1 MLNFFFKSILNFVI
15 KREILYIDSQENWNL
30 FIDNKKKT
38 NVLGI
43 DTEFDWR
50 TTYFPILS
58 LIQVSTKRTV
68 FIIDCKEI
76 ENFKEFKSIL
86 ENKSVLK
93 IFHSVRSDSTV
104 LTNCLDIKLENV
116 YDIQQAERILSN
128 GEILNYASIVKK
140 YFNVYLDKSETN
152 SNWLRRPLT
161 SNQISYAAKD
171 VSYLIKI
178 FQFQNKILSTKT
190 LKKVYEQ
197 SFIECSLGTK
207 SLKKLRL
214 EKKKNKLSER
224 EKDIFIWREELAE
237 LNNIPPNFI
246 FKEKYIST
254 LAKNYMKNNL
264 DQKKKLM
271 KIFGDSMYIEDFLK
285 KFK

>member
-30 FIDNKKKT
+30 FIDNIKKT

-128 GEILNYASIVKK
+128 GEI
-140 YFNVYLDKSETN
+140 KSKINIEADF
-152 SNWLRRPLT
+152 SSKLAKEKIEKAGGQVAIK
-161 SNQISYAAKD
+161 NQIK
-171 VSYLIKI
+171 
-178 FQFQNKILSTKT
+178 
-190 LKKVYEQ
+190 
-197 SFIECSLGTK
+197 
-207 SLKKLRL
+207 
-214 EKKKNKLSER
+214 
-224 EKDIFIWREELAE
+224 
-237 LNNIPPNFI
+237 
-246 FKEKYIST
+246 
-254 LAKNYMKNNL
+254 
-264 DQKKKLM
+264 
-271 KIFGDSMYIEDFLK
+271 
-285 KFK
+285 